1 MSSSNPK
8 TPRTVPSETPK
19 LVRLSSQFVRLAQF
33 DESPPKL
40 KPMNGEMNPSAR
52 AGVGLPTRTAEVAQA
67 MTRARTVD
75 MRASSHSHLRRDH
88 DDTSTGRVVLLET
101 T

>member
-1 MSSSNPK
+1 MSSSNPN

-52 AGVGLPTRTAEVAQA
+52 AGVTFPARMAEVAQA
-67 MTRARTVD
+67 MARTR
-75 MRASSHSHLRRDH
+75 MLGIRASSHREQSRDH
-88 DDTSTGRVVLLET
+88 EDATARTWSR
-101 T
+101 